1 MCFGRTDCQPIA
13 PESLDRTRPD
23 VNQATGLIEGV
34 FGHLLRAAA
43 VHVEPPLGIAR
54 KYRLRRSTGFA
65 SA

>member
-1 MCFGRTDCQPIA
+1 VFWADGLSANRARIA
-13 PESLDRTRPD
+13 RPNSPD

-43 VHVEPPLGIAR
+43 VHVEPPFGIAR